1 VPATHQAIALT
12 RLAAEAAASKK
23 GGDLVAFDVSEQLG
37 ITDVF
42 LIVTATNERQV
53 GAVVDAVEE
62 RLLGQATKPLRREG
76 GRENR
81 WVLLDYGDV
90 LIQTAAADKGITFST
105 VAHPQQVQRLIF
117 QKMDERRRRQ
127 EERALGQRQRELIE
141 GLKMYDE
148 MLEERNA
155 GRI

>member
-1 VPATHQAIALT
+1 MPATTQAIDIT
-12 RLAAEAAASKK
+12 REAAEAAASKK
-23 GGDLVAFDVSEQLG
+23 ASDLVAFDVSEQLG

-62 RLLGQATKPLRREG
+62 RLTGRSTKPLRREG

-90 LIQTAAADKGITFST
+90 VI
-105 VAHPQQVQRLIF
+105 HVQHAE
-117 QKMDERRRRQ
+117 ERRLYALERLWRDCPRISLDGIEAAVDDDD
-127 EERALGQRQRELIE
+127 EEGPAE
-141 GLKMYDE
+141 GL
-148 MLEERNA
+148 LAGERR
-155 GRI
+155 GR

>member
-1 VPATHQAIALT
+1 MPATTQAIELT

-23 GGDLVAFDVSEQLG
+23 GSDLVAFDVSEQLG

-62 RLLGQATKPLRREG
+62 RLLGRSTKPLVREG

-81 WVLLDYGDV
+81 WVLLDYGDIV
-90 LIQTAAADKGITFST
+90 
-105 VAHPQQVQRLIF
+105 VHVQHS
-117 QKMDERRRRQ
+117 DERHLYALERLWRDCPRISLEGIEAPVEDD
-127 EERALGQRQRELIE
+127 EEDGPEP
-141 GLKMYDE
+141 GL
-148 MLEERNA
+148 LAGERP
-155 GRI
+155 GR

>member
-1 VPATHQAIALT
+1 MPATHQAIELT

-62 RLLGQATKPLRREG
+62 KLLGQATKPLRREG

-90 LIQTAAADKGITFST
+90 
-105 VAHPQQVQRLIF
+105 VVHVQHT
-117 QKMDERRRRQ
+117 DERQ
-127 EERALGQRQRELIE
+127 LYALERLWRDCPRISLDGIE
-141 GLKMYDE
+141 SAPVEDEDDGPAPGL
-148 MLEERNA
+148 LAGERPA
-155 GRI
+155 R

>member
-1 VPATHQAIALT
+1 MPATHQAIALT

-53 GAVVDAVEE
+53 SAVVDAVEE

-90 LIQTAAADKGITFST
+90 
-105 VAHPQQVQRLIF
+105 VVHVQHT
-117 QKMDERRRRQ
+117 DERQ
-127 EERALGQRQRELIE
+127 LYALERLWRDCPRISLDGIE
-141 GLKMYDE
+141 SAAVEDEDGGPVPGL
-148 MLEERNA
+148 LAGERPA
-155 GRI
+155 R

>member
-1 VPATHQAIALT
+1 MPATTEAIALT

-23 GGDLVAFDVSEQLG
+23 GSDLVAFDVSEQIG

-62 RLLGQATKPLRREG
+62 RLLGISTKPLRREG

-81 WVLLDYGDV
+81 WVLLDFGDLV
-90 LIQTAAADKGITFST
+90 
-105 VAHPQQVQRLIF
+105 VHVQHT
-117 QKMDERRRRQ
+117 
-127 EERALGQRQRELIE
+127 EERHLYSLERLWRDCPRISLEGIE
-141 GLKMYDE
+141 YPAEDDDEDGPAPGL
-148 MLEERNA
+148 LAGERP
-155 GRI
+155 GR

>member
-1 VPATHQAIALT
+1 MPATTEAIALT

-23 GGDLVAFDVSEQLG
+23 GSDLVAFDVSEQIG

-62 RLLGQATKPLRREG
+62 RLYGISTKALRREG

-90 LIQTAAADKGITFST
+90 
-105 VAHPQQVQRLIF
+105 VVHVQHT
-117 QKMDERRRRQ
+117 DERHLYAL
-127 EERALGQRQRELIE
+127 ERLWRDCPRISLEGIE
-141 GLKMYDE
+141 APVSDDGEDGPAPGL
-148 MLEERNA
+148 LAGERP
-155 GRI
+155 GR

>member
-1 VPATHQAIALT
+1 VSATHQAIALT

-90 LIQTAAADKGITFST
+90 
-105 VAHPQQVQRLIF
+105 VVHVQHS
-117 QKMDERRRRQ
+117 DERQ
-127 EERALGQRQRELIE
+127 LYALERLWRDCPRISLDGIE
-141 GLKMYDE
+141 SAPLEGDEGGPAPGL
-148 MLEERNA
+148 LAGERP
-155 GRI
+155 GR

>member
-1 VPATHQAIALT
+1 VPATIQAIDLT

-23 GGDLVAFDVSEQLG
+23 GSDLVAFDVSEQLG

-62 RLLGQATKPLRREG
+62 RLLGISTKPLRREG

-90 LIQTAAADKGITFST
+90 
-105 VAHPQQVQRLIF
+105 VVHVQHT
-117 QKMDERRRRQ
+117 DERHLYAL
-127 EERALGQRQRELIE
+127 ERLWRDCPRISLEGIETPVADDDEDGPALGLLA
-141 GLKMYDE
+141 G
-148 MLEERNA
+148 ERP
-155 GRI
+155 GR

>member
-1 VPATHQAIALT
+1 MPATHQAIELT

-90 LIQTAAADKGITFST
+90 
-105 VAHPQQVQRLIF
+105 VVHVQHT
-117 QKMDERRRRQ
+117 DERQ
-127 EERALGQRQRELIE
+127 LYALERLWRDCPRISLDGIE
-141 GLKMYDE
+141 SAPLEDDDDGPAPGL
-148 MLEERNA
+148 LAGERPA
-155 GRI
+155 R

>member
-1 VPATHQAIALT
+1 MPATHQAIELT

-23 GGDLVAFDVSEQLG
+23 GDDLVAFDVSEQLG

-76 GRENR
+76 GRENH

-90 LIQTAAADKGITFST
+90 
-105 VAHPQQVQRLIF
+105 VVHVQHT
-117 QKMDERRRRQ
+117 DERQ
-127 EERALGQRQRELIE
+127 LYALERLWRDCPRISLDGIE
-141 GLKMYDE
+141 SAPVEDDDDGLTPG
-148 MLEERNA
+148 LLAGERP
-155 GRI
+155 GR